1 MRKRNWR
8 LVIFG
13 LLLIGLAVGFFFV
26 MQSMA
31 PQSLDPVELMKTA
44 GQTTGVVVGVSV
56 VLIVLGL
63 IGKKSQ

>member
-13 LLLIGLAVGFFFV
+13 VLLIGLAVGFFFV

-44 GQTTGVVVGVSV
+44 GQATGVVTGVSV
-56 VLIVLGL
+56 VLIIVGL
-63 IGKKSQ
+63 IGKKA

>member
-13 LLLIGLAVGFFFV
+13 FLLIGLALGFFFA
-26 MQSMA
+26 MQSIA

-44 GQTTGVVVGVSV
+44 GQAAGVAIGVSV
-56 VLIVLGL
+56 VVIVLGL

>member
-13 LLLIGLAVGFFFV
+13 VLLIGLAVGFFFV

-44 GQTTGVVVGVSV
+44 GQVTGVVTGVSL
-56 VLIVLGL
+56 VLIILGL
-63 IGKKSQ
+63 IGKKA

>member
-13 LLLIGLAVGFFFV
+13 VLLIGLAIGFFFV

-44 GQTTGVVVGVSV
+44 GQATGVVTGVSA
-56 VLIVLGL
+56 VLIIVGL
-63 IGKKSQ
+63 IGKKV